1 MIKYQPSTTIFNII
15 LYNKVDN
22 IEINDSL
29 CNKILI
35 TILYFKSWNNIYS

>member
-35 TILYFKSWNNIYS
+35 TILYLKKKKKIN